1 MERKEHMI
9 YVGDKVKICQG
20 DNKREG
26 VVVNVQISLDSLD
39 KTGDRGIGVK
49 SYDMTLGYIGSI
61 DYVDSKGSSYWAY
74 FNQIEKVEIN
84 PEFDYEY
91 KVSKWCGTD
100 ALETDAQLQP
110 FFEKKETND
119 EEWYEDMI
127 YWS

>member
-1 MERKEHMI
+1 MDRREHMI

-20 DNKREG
+20 DRTREG

-49 SYDMTLGYIGSI
+49 SYDMTLGYMGSI
-61 DYVDSKGSSYWAY
+61 DYVDSKGNSYWSH
-74 FNQIEKVEIN
+74 FNQIETVEMN

-91 KVSKWCGTD
+91 KDSKWCGTD
-100 ALETDAQLQP
+100 INPDVPPQP
-110 FFEKKETND
+110 FFKEKPTND

>member
-1 MERKEHMI
+1 MRKEHMI
-9 YVGDKVKICQG
+9 YVGDRVKICQG
-20 DNKREG
+20 DRTREG
-26 VVVNVQISLDSLD
+26 VVVNIQISLDSLD

-61 DYVDSKGSSYWAY
+61 DYVDSKGNSYWSH
-74 FNQIEKVEIN
+74 FNQIETVEMN

-91 KVSKWCGTD
+91 KDSKWCGTD
-100 ALETDAQLQP
+100 INPDVPPQP
-110 FFEKKETND
+110 FFKEKETND

>member
-20 DNKREG
+20 DRTREG
-26 VVVNVQISLDSLD
+26 VVVNIQISLDSLD

-49 SYDMTLGYIGSI
+49 SYDMTLGYMGSI
-61 DYVDSKGSSYWAY
+61 DYVDSKGNSYWSH
-74 FNQIEKVEIN
+74 FNQIETVEMN

-91 KVSKWCGTD
+91 KDSKWCGTD
-100 ALETDAQLQP
+100 INPDVPPQP
-110 FFEKKETND
+110 FFKEKPTSD

>member
-1 MERKEHMI
+1 MRKEHMI
-9 YVGDKVKICQG
+9 FVGDKVKICQG
-20 DNKREG
+20 DRTREG

-49 SYDMTLGYIGSI
+49 SYDMTLGYMGSI
-61 DYVDSKGSSYWAY
+61 DYVDSKGNSYWSH
-74 FNQIEKVEIN
+74 FNQIETVEMN

-91 KVSKWCGTD
+91 KDSKWCGTD
-100 ALETDAQLQP
+100 INPDVPPQP
-110 FFEKKETND
+110 FFKEKPTND

>member
-20 DNKREG
+20 DRTREG
-26 VVVNVQISLDSLD
+26 VVVNIQISLDSLD

-49 SYDMTLGYIGSI
+49 SYDMTLGYMGSI
-61 DYVDSKGSSYWAY
+61 DYVDSKGNSYWSH
-74 FNQIEKVEIN
+74 FNQIETVEMN

-91 KVSKWCGTD
+91 KDSKWCGTD
-100 ALETDAQLQP
+100 INPDVPPQP
-110 FFEKKETND
+110 FFKEKPTND

>member
-61 DYVDSKGSSYWAY
+61 DYVDSKGNSYWSH
-74 FNQIEKVEIN
+74 FNQIETVEMN

-91 KVSKWCGTD
+91 KDSKWCGTD
-100 ALETDAQLQP
+100 INPDVPPQP
-110 FFEKKETND
+110 FFKEKPTND

>member
-1 MERKEHMI
+1 MDRKEHMI
-9 YVGDKVKICQG
+9 FVGDKVKT
-20 DNKREG
+20 DKRKG
-26 VVVNVQISLDSLD
+26 IVVNIQISLDSLD

-61 DYVDSKGSSYWAY
+61 DYVDSKGNSYWSH
-74 FNQIEKVEIN
+74 FNQIETVEMN

-91 KVSKWCGTD
+91 KDSKWCGTD
-100 ALETDAQLQP
+100 EIETDAPPQP
-110 FFEKKETND
+110 FFKEKPTND

>member
-1 MERKEHMI
+1 MRKEHMI

-20 DNKREG
+20 DRTREG
-26 VVVNVQISLDSLD
+26 VVVNIQISLDSLD

-49 SYDMTLGYIGSI
+49 SYDMTLGYMGSI
-61 DYVDSKGSSYWAY
+61 DYVDSKGNSYWSH
-74 FNQIEKVEIN
+74 FNQIETVEMN

-91 KVSKWCGTD
+91 KDSKWCGTD
-100 ALETDAQLQP
+100 INPDVPPQP
-110 FFEKKETND
+110 FFKEKETND

>member
-1 MERKEHMI
+1 MDRKEHMI
-9 YVGDKVKICQG
+9 FVGDKVKT
-20 DNKREG
+20 DKRKG
-26 VVVNVQISLDSLD
+26 IVVNIQISLDSLD

-61 DYVDSKGSSYWAY
+61 DYVDSKGNSYWSH
-74 FNQIEKVEIN
+74 FNQIETVEMN

-91 KVSKWCGTD
+91 KDSKWCGTD
-100 ALETDAQLQP
+100 INPDVPPQP
-110 FFEKKETND
+110 FFKEKPTND

>member
-1 MERKEHMI
+1 MGLDYTDGCINFRDI
-9 YVGDKVKICQG
+9 GGYVNLIMGKTML
-20 DNKREG
+20 REG
-26 VVVNVQISLDSLD
+26 CLF
-39 KTGDRGIGVK
+39 RG
-49 SYDMTLGYIGSI
+49 GSI
-61 DYVDSKGSSYWAY
+61 DYVDNKGNSYWAY

-100 ALETDAQLQP
+100 EIETDAQLQP

>member
-1 MERKEHMI
+1 MRKEHMI

-20 DNKREG
+20 DRTREG
-26 VVVNVQISLDSLD
+26 VVVNIQISLDSLD

-49 SYDMTLGYIGSI
+49 SYDMTLGYMGSI
-61 DYVDSKGSSYWAY
+61 DYVDSKGNSYWSH
-74 FNQIEKVEIN
+74 FNQIETVEMN

-91 KVSKWCGTD
+91 KDSKWCGTD
-100 ALETDAQLQP
+100 INPDVPPQP
-110 FFEKKETND
+110 FFKEKPTND

>member
-49 SYDMTLGYIGSI
+49 SYDMTLGYMGSI
-61 DYVDSKGSSYWAY
+61 DYVDSKGNSYWSH
-74 FNQIEKVEIN
+74 FNQIETVEMN

-91 KVSKWCGTD
+91 KDSKWCGTD
-100 ALETDAQLQP
+100 INPDVPPQP
-110 FFEKKETND
+110 FFKEKPTND

>member
-9 YVGDKVKICQG
+9 FVGDKVKT
-20 DNKREG
+20 DKRKG
-26 VVVNVQISLDSLD
+26 IVVNIQISLDSLD

-61 DYVDSKGSSYWAY
+61 DYVDSKGNSYWSH
-74 FNQIEKVEIN
+74 FNQIETVEMN

-91 KVSKWCGTD
+91 KDSKWCGTD
-100 ALETDAQLQP
+100 EIETDAPPQP
-110 FFEKKETND
+110 FFKEKPTND

>member
-1 MERKEHMI
+1 MRKEHMI

-20 DNKREG
+20 DRTREG
-26 VVVNVQISLDSLD
+26 VVVNIQISLDSLD

-61 DYVDSKGSSYWAY
+61 DYVDSKGNSYWSH
-74 FNQIEKVEIN
+74 FNQIETVEMN

-91 KVSKWCGTD
+91 KDSKWCGTD
-100 ALETDAQLQP
+100 INPDVPPQP
-110 FFEKKETND
+110 FFKEKPTND

>member
-1 MERKEHMI
+1 MRKEHMI

-20 DNKREG
+20 DRTREG
-26 VVVNVQISLDSLD
+26 VVVNIQISLDSLD

-49 SYDMTLGYIGSI
+49 SYDMTLGYMGSI
-61 DYVDSKGSSYWAY
+61 DYVDSKGNSYWSH
-74 FNQIEKVEIN
+74 FNQIETVEMN

-91 KVSKWCGTD
+91 KDSKWCGTD
-100 ALETDAQLQP
+100 INPDVPPQP
-110 FFEKKETND
+110 FFKEKPTSD

>member
-20 DNKREG
+20 DRTREG
-26 VVVNVQISLDSLD
+26 VVVNIQISLDSLD

-49 SYDMTLGYIGSI
+49 SYDMTLGYMGSI
-61 DYVDSKGSSYWAY
+61 DYVDSKGNSYWSH
-74 FNQIEKVEIN
+74 FNQIETVEMN

-91 KVSKWCGTD
+91 KDSKWCGTD
-100 ALETDAQLQP
+100 INPDVPPQP
-110 FFEKKETND
+110 FFKEKETND

>member
-1 MERKEHMI
+1 MDRKEHMI
-9 YVGDKVKICQG
+9 YVGDKVKT
-20 DNKREG
+20 DKRKG
-26 VVVNVQISLDSLD
+26 IVVNIQISLDSLD

-61 DYVDSKGSSYWAY
+61 DYVDSKGNSYWSH
-74 FNQIEKVEIN
+74 FNQIETVEMN

-91 KVSKWCGTD
+91 KDSKWCGTD
-100 ALETDAQLQP
+100 EIETDAPPQP
-110 FFEKKETND
+110 FFKEKPTND

>member
-1 MERKEHMI
+1 MRKEHMI

-20 DNKREG
+20 DRTREG
-26 VVVNVQISLDSLD
+26 VVVNIQISLDSLD

-49 SYDMTLGYIGSI
+49 SYDMTLGYMGSI
-61 DYVDSKGSSYWAY
+61 DYVDSKGNNYWSH
-74 FNQIEKVEIN
+74 FNQIETVEMN

-91 KVSKWCGTD
+91 KDSKWCGTD
-100 ALETDAQLQP
+100 INPDVPPQP
-110 FFEKKETND
+110 FFKEKPTND